1 MAALDV
7 QKMEPPQV
15 QEEMTEEKLATLPP
29 ELLVK
34 HPLQNPW
41 TLWYYENDK
50 SRTWEQNQV
59 EIITVNSVEDFWS
72 TYNYIET
79 ASNLKHGTDYS
90 LFKQGVKPMW
100 EDSKN
105 RNGGRWLISLDR
117 SDKQRRE
124 RLLDV
129 YWLDVMLLMIGE
141 GFGDAGETVCGAVVN
156 IRNKGDKIAIWTG
169 DAKRAEEIT
178 KIGQRLK
185 EVLNINPKITIGYQA
200 HSDTMVKSGSIAKNR
215 YVV

>member
-1 MAALDV
+1 
-7 QKMEPPQV
+7 
-15 QEEMTEEKLATLPP
+15 LATLPP

-34 HPLQNPW
+34 HQLENPW

-50 SRTWEQNQV
+50 SRSWEQNQV
-59 EIITVNSVEDFWS
+59 EIITVNTVEDFWS

-100 EDSKN
+100 EDPKN
-105 RNGGRWLISLDR
+105 RQGGRWLISLDR
-117 SDKQRRE
+117 ADKARRGVQ
-124 RLLDV
+124 LDG

-141 GFGDAGETVCGAVVN
+141 GFGESGDTVCGAVVN

-169 DAKRAEEIT
+169 DAKRAEEVC

-185 EVLNINPKITIGYQA
+185 DVLQMNPKLTIGYQA
-200 HSDTMVKSGSIAKNR
+200 HSDTMNKSGSIAKNR

>member
-1 MAALDV
+1 
-7 QKMEPPQV
+7 
-15 QEEMTEEKLATLPP
+15 MTEEKLATLPP

-178 KIGQRLK
+178 KIG
-185 EVLNINPKITIGYQA
+185 
-200 HSDTMVKSGSIAKNR
+200 
-215 YVV
+215 